1 MIHRFKSLLFEN
13 KSARQTIVKNAFW
26 LSMSQLGGR
35 AIRAVAIIYAARL
48 LGTAEYGVF
57 SYALGLAGFFTLFA
71 DIGINSVLTRNVAQR
86 PHESREY
93 FATAFWMK
101 VTLLAATALAIVFVA
116 PYFSN
121 VEGAAAIIPL
131 VALIVIFDNL
141 KDFWNAYFRAH
152 EKMEREA
159 FVTLFTNVAIA
170 VLCIAALAYAPTA
183 RSITFAYVGS
193 VLLGALAGIALL
205 REEFVRVITHFK
217 KEFVKEIA
225 SAAWATA
232 IIGLLGSFML
242 SLDIVILGWL
252 TNASAVGL
260 YAAAQRIIQVLY
272 IIPSV
277 IASSVF
283 PALSR
288 AAAARNH
295 EAEKNLMERSIGIL
309 FAIAL
314 PLTVGGIVLGASGMR
329 FVFGADYM
337 PATLTFQILMATLL
351 FVFPGTL
358 VGNFILAHHK
368 QKEVAGWVG
377 LAALMNAILD
387 YILIIPFGIA
397 GCAAATLIVAIG
409 FNYIMTHFAQREVPF
424 HVLAHI
430 KIPLIASL
438 AMGGIAYALN
448 AAGINI
454 LMTILACGTLYLGL
468 LFVLKEPVI
477 AEALATLRSARHHS

>member
-1 MIHRFKSLLFEN
+1 MLRRLKSLLLEN

-35 AIRAVAIIYAARL
+35 GIRAAAIIYAARL

-86 PHESREY
+86 PSEAREF

-101 VTLLAATALAIVFVA
+101 VILLTLTALAIVFVA
-116 PYFSN
+116 PSFSN

-170 VLCIAALAYAPTA
+170 VLCVAALTYAPTA
-183 RSITFAYVGS
+183 RSVTYAYVGS
-193 VLLGALAGIALL
+193 VLLGTLAGIALL
-205 REEFVRVITHFK
+205 RDEFVRVITHFK
-217 KEFVKEIA
+217 KEFVREIA
-225 SAAWATA
+225 AAAWATA

-272 IIPSV
+272 LIPSV
-277 IASSVF
+277 IASSIF

-288 AAAARNH
+288 AAAVH
-295 EAEKNLMERSIGIL
+295 DHDAEKNLMERSLAVL
-309 FAIAL
+309 FAVAL
-314 PLTVGGIVLGASGMR
+314 PLTVGGVVLGAQGMQ
-329 FVFGADYM
+329 FIFGTDYV

-368 QKEVAGWVG
+368 QKEVAVWVG
-377 LAALMNAILD
+377 LAALMNAVLD
-387 YILIIPFGIA
+387 YALIIPFGIA
-397 GCAAATLIVAIG
+397 GCAAATLIVAVG

-424 HVLAHI
+424 RVLAHI
-430 KIPLIASL
+430 KTPLVAALVMGAIAYGLSALGLHVATVVAL
-438 AMGGIAYALN
+438 AGIAYVCMLV
-448 AAGINI
+448 
-454 LMTILACGTLYLGL
+454 
-468 LFVLKEPVI
+468 VLKDPVVN
-477 AEALATLRSARHHS
+477 EARTLLRRVSA